1 MKFLPNLL
9 RQNTFCFKKCIF
21 LLPSAI
27 CFSCSSSSPSSPQ
40 SAGGLTCHKV
50 FTGYWILQFL
60 SPPLLFIPWSISY
73 FACSSFCLSLV
84 SSPPSPPPPP
94 HWATASFTQPLSRV
108 LQVHILSNRQ
118 TFHSLFKDPFC
129 HLPHSLLCCTQSLRQ
144 YWPRLLS
151 FSPHKRLLLSLSCSA
166 MDRT

>member
-1 MKFLPNLL
+1 MFLF
-9 RQNTFCFKKCIF
+9 QKMYFSATFCYLLQ
-21 LLPSAI
+21 LLPLI
-27 CFSCSSSSPSSPQ
+27 PLIPSIHRWFDLSQGIHWLLDP
-40 SAGGLTCHKV
+40 AV
-50 FTGYWILQFL
+50 FLV
-60 SPPLLFIPWSISY
+60 PWPWPISY

-151 FSPHKRLLLSLSCSA
+151 FSHHARLLLSLSCSA